1 MDMSHG
7 KGFIVL
13 SMCLVIWK
21 AVNFINSLLVLLFT
35 YLIHLSFPMID
46 SHCRGGSRISSQGGG
61 ALNKIALSGGR
72 HEDVQGISCEKS
84 RFYAKKSHFFQ
95 FQGGRAPGAPPP
107 WIRPCIIHYFGTE
120 HSLSFI
126 ILVQILPNVIVNR
139 YGLGVWCL
147 PPLSTIFQVYRG
159 GQFYWWMKPEYPEK
173 ATDLLQVT
181 DKLNVVSSIPRC
193 ER

>member
-84 RFYAKKSHFFQ
+84 RFYAKKSYFFQ
-95 FQGGRAPGAPPP
+95 FQGGALRV
-107 WIRPCIIHYFGTE
+107 RPLGSVPALYT
-120 HSLSFI
+120 
-126 ILVQILPNVIVNR
+126 ILVRNTAYLSLYWFR
-139 YGLGVWCL
+139 YYL
-147 PPLSTIFQVYRG
+147 
-159 GQFYWWMKPEYPEK
+159 M
-173 ATDLLQVT
+173 
-181 DKLNVVSSIPRC
+181 
-193 ER
+193 

>member
-21 AVNFINSLLVLLFT
+21 AVNFINSPLVSLFT

-46 SHCRGGSRISSQGGG
+46 SHCRGASRISSKEGAHLKKLRRAEGGTKMFGVFRVKNHDFTPKNHIFSNFRGG
-61 ALNKIALSGGR
+61 ARRVR
-72 HEDVQGISCEKS
+72 H
-84 RFYAKKSHFFQ
+84 
-95 FQGGRAPGAPPP
+95 PPPTP

-126 ILVQILPNVIVNR
+126 ILV
-139 YGLGVWCL
+139 
-147 PPLSTIFQVYRG
+147 
-159 GQFYWWMKPEYPEK
+159 
-173 ATDLLQVT
+173 
-181 DKLNVVSSIPRC
+181 
-193 ER
+193 